1 MCHHQTI
8 VQTIVTKTGPESLAG
23 RVGVAGAVL
32 VVAAMSVHVAISADV
47 RDVRDDGSYQA
58 GYRAASNPTL
68 IRETVIAAHTTPAA
82 LCTTLA
88 EHALTAAPS
97 PPLVRDDF
105 ISGCTHAIA
114 ETME

>member
-1 MCHHQTI
+1 MVLTCAL
-8 VQTIVTKTGPESLAG
+8 SSG
-23 RVGVAGAVL
+23 RVWVACAIL
-32 VVAAMSVHVAISADV
+32 VVAVMGMHVAT

-68 IRETVIAAHTTPAA
+68 IRETVIATHTTPAA

-88 EHALTAAPS
+88 EQALTAQPS
-97 PPLVRDDF
+97 SHIVHDDF
-105 ISGCTHAIA
+105 ISGCTRAIA